1 MPARPSL
8 LPPAVLHPASAAASS
23 CGDTEDRG
31 AAVVSPLDVV
41 IITLLLYVS
50 GYNNYTFDHSSLEAN
65 HIRYLFRYIKMFR
78 AVTFMHNI
86 H

>member
-8 LPPAVLHPASAAASS
+8 QPPAVLQPASAAASS

-78 AVTFMHNI
+78 AVTFMTNI